1 MKLLPLIGSLIL
13 SAAPVQAIEQPQDF
27 KTFDELDLACGAAL
41 GGRKLCRGS
50 AQYFASFYMTALLCQ
65 LEKEGMLTTEH
76 VAKKW
81 EEIRQFHQNADTMFK
96 EGIKDA
102 LKQHATCSIKPEL

>member
-1 MKLLPLIGSLIL
+1 MKHLPLIGALIL
-13 SAAPVQAIEQPQDF
+13 SAVPVQAIEQPQDF
-27 KTFDELDLACGAAL
+27 KTFDELNIACDAVL

-50 AQYFASFYMTALLCQ
+50 AHYFAALYMTAMLCQ

-81 EEIRQFHQNADTMFK
+81 EELKTSPLIADTMFK

-102 LKQHATCSIKPEL
+102 LKQHASCPIKP